1 VTTITKTL
9 QATFAPPTAHKQ
21 SKLNDLLDTYRDGL
35 QEAFDAGASTM
46 SAVSDIV
53 TPYDLPYQAKAALC
67 NYVPKLRK
75 TYDAKELDDGHPI
88 RLTNQA
94 AKFDHSDERDY
105 EFTWW
110 VPRPGRGTNFWIPLR
125 INPEQE
131 DPWHDLVSEDAKAG
145 EIRLQQHRKNWVL
158 HVTVEYPVEEP
169 ATDGDAT
176 HIGLD
181 IGETA
186 LITGCALKDGS
197 PTDPFVCSGSRAKHL
212 RKEMHTTLKR
222 LQERDASVWRI
233 DDRFSHYQNALTDIV
248 EKTSRQAVEYA
259 TQFENPVLV
268 MEDLTYIRERLD
280 YGKYINRRLHSWAF
294 ARLQGR
300 IEDKATEEGVPVEYV
315 NPAYTSQTCHSC
327 HRIGQR
333 DSQAEFRCPN
343 DDCHVSTFQAD
354 INASANI
361 ARRVDPWGE
370 SVPLDK
376 AGRDDSPRDGR
387 GCDTATTHREK
398 SVPAQMTLTAYEE
411 SEPSASVH
419 ETASREP
426 TRTGGSG
433 DDD

>member
-1 VTTITKTL
+1 MSTTVTKTL

-21 SKLNDLLDTYRDGL
+21 SKLNDLLETYRDGL

-46 SAVSDIV
+46 SSVSDIV

-75 TYDAKELDDGHPI
+75 TYNAQDLDDEHPI

-94 AKFDHSDERDY
+94 AKFDHSEERDY

-110 VPRPGRGTNFWIPLR
+110 VPRPGRGTNFWMPLR

-131 DPWHDLVSEDAKAG
+131 DLWHDLVSEDAKAG

-169 ATDGDAT
+169 AADGDAT

-222 LQERDASVWRI
+222 LQERDASEWRT
-233 DDRFSHYQNALTDIV
+233 DERFDHYQNALTDIV
-248 EKTSRQAVEYA
+248 EKASREAVEYA
-259 TQFENPVLV
+259 KQFENPVLV

-280 YGKYINRRLHSWAF
+280 YGKYMNRRLHGWAF
-294 ARLQGR
+294 ARLTHR
-300 IEDKATEEGVPVEYV
+300 IEDKAADAGIPVRFV
-315 NPAYTSQTCHSC
+315 NPAYTSQTCHAC
-327 HRIGQR
+327 GHIGR
-333 DSQAEFRCPN
+333 RGSQAEFRCTN
-343 DDCHVSTFQAD
+343 DECWVSEYQAD
-354 INASANI
+354 INAAANI
-361 ARRVDPWGE
+361 AGRLDPWGE
-370 SVPLDK
+370 SLPWK
-376 AGRDDSPRDGR
+376 PAGDDSPQDGS
-387 GCDTATTHREK
+387 GCDTATGHHTPSSK
-398 SVPAQMTLTAYEE
+398 PGQTTLVAFQ
-411 SEPSASVH
+411 S
-419 ETASREP
+419 
-426 TRTGGSG
+426 
-433 DDD
+433 